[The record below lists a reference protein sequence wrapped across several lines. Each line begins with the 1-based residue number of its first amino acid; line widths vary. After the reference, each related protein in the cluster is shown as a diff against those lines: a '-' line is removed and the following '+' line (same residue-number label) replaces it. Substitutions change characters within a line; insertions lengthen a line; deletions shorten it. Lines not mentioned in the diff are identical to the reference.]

1 MAEDDPGHKIMT
13 SPDFKSEFLRLLPNL
28 RAFARSLCGNMALA
42 DDLTQE
48 ALLRAWNNRD
58 SFQPGTNMQ
67 AWLFTILRNSFYSS
81 IRKKSREVED
91 PDGLYAQRLEIAP
104 QQQNGLELK
113 ELRHGLS
120 LLPTEQREA
129 IILVGASGYS
139 YEEAA
144 TICGCA
150 IGTIKSRVSRARR
163 ALMNYMEGR
172 SISENLPSQPTVPSK
187 TLSTQSIAPPLGVPA
202 DREGE

>member
-1 MAEDDPGHKIMT
+1 MT
-13 SPDFKSEFLRLLPNL
+13 PVKPDFKSEFLRLVPSL

-48 ALLRAWNNRD
+48 ALMRAWDNRD

-81 IRKKSREVED
+81 IRKRSREIED
-91 PDGLYAQRLEIAP
+91 PEGIHAQKLEAAP
-104 QQQNGLELK
+104 QQENGLELK
-113 ELRHGLS
+113 ELRRGLA
-120 LLPTEQREA
+120 LLPIEQREA
-129 IILVGASGYS
+129 IVLVGASGYS

-144 TICGCA
+144 KICNCA

-163 ALMNYMEGR
+163 TLTSHVEGEAL
-172 SISENLPSQPTVPSK
+172 SDPALADPAPSK
-187 TLSTQSIAPPLGVPA
+187 LLPQKAAAASLGSLS

>member
-1 MAEDDPGHKIMT
+1 MMSEK
-13 SPDFKSEFLRLLPNL
+13 PDFKSEFLKLVPSL

-48 ALLRAWNNRD
+48 ALMRAWDNRD

-67 AWLFTILRNSFYSS
+67 AWIFTILRNSFYSS
-81 IRKKSREVED
+81 IRKKSREIED
-91 PDGLYAQRLEIAP
+91 PEGIHAQKLEIAP

-113 ELRHGLS
+113 ELRQGLA
-120 LLPTEQREA
+120 LLPIEQREA

-144 TICGCA
+144 KICNCA

-163 ALMNYMEGR
+163 TLTSHMEGEAISDPMLADPATKLLSR
-172 SISENLPSQPTVPSK
+172 SGVSPPSGG
-187 TLSTQSIAPPLGVPA
+187 LN

>member
-1 MAEDDPGHKIMT
+1 MT
-13 SPDFKSEFLRLLPNL
+13 SVKPDFKSEFLRLVPSL
-28 RAFARSLCGNMALA
+28 RAFARSLCGNMSLA

-48 ALLRAWNNRD
+48 ALMRAWDNRD

-81 IRKKSREVED
+81 IRKRSREIED
-91 PDGLYAQRLEIAP
+91 PEGIHAQKLEIAP

-113 ELRHGLS
+113 ELRRGLA
-120 LLPTEQREA
+120 LLPIEQREA
-129 IILVGASGYS
+129 IVLVGASGYS

-144 TICGCA
+144 KICNCA

-163 ALMNYMEGR
+163 TLMSHVEGEAL
-172 SISENLPSQPTVPSK
+172 SDSTLPDPASSK
-187 TLSTQSIAPPLGVPA
+187 LLPQKGASASLGSLS

>member
-1 MAEDDPGHKIMT
+1 MT
-13 SPDFKSEFLRLLPNL
+13 SEKPDFKSEFLKLVPSL

-48 ALLRAWNNRD
+48 ALMRAWGSRD

-81 IRKKSREVED
+81 IRKRSREIED
-91 PDGLYAQRLEIAP
+91 PDGIHAQKLEIAP

-113 ELRHGLS
+113 ELRQGLA
-120 LLPTEQREA
+120 LLPIEQREA

-144 TICGCA
+144 KICDCA

-163 ALMNYMEGR
+163 TLTSHMEGEA
-172 SISENLPSQPTVPSK
+172 ISDPILADPAATKLLSRTGAPSSLGS
-187 TLSTQSIAPPLGVPA
+187 LS